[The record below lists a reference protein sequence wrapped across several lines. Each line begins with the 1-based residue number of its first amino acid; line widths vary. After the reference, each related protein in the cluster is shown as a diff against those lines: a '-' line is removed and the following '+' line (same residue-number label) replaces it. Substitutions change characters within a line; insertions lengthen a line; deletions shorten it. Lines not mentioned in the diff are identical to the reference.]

1 MTPIINRKGIRVPKV
16 EPKVVICEIVQ
27 TPSCPMGVPV
37 NAVDLGVA
45 AVNELLL
52 RGRKGGYLT
61 DLNIFDALINGEVLR
76 TPFTS
81 GSAKFIARGARLY
94 DSTVPEDVSQACA
107 SSLAAAE
114 LGYHLIAS
122 GEKRVIIVT
131 GIEAMQRTP
140 FLLEADERDSK
151 LNSQMRKWAAGEG
164 LIGKVLGKTF
174 QLFGYG
180 KHYGPGLSIGPRF
193 LESGLSTSQNFLD
206 PYAGNMVATAHPL
219 GNLVGSTRQSGDHI
233 AFESHARAS
242 SAKGRAMHALN
253 KVRYFVPGVGFIEE
267 DGNVR
272 PIKDDSM
279 AKIAAMKG
287 LPGAGGLITAANA
300 SNMGA
305 LGVALLMMDEQTAIE
320 LGAPILCEVLGFGTA
335 GVDGKIMGSG
345 PVPAVDLVL
354 SRFGLLDA
362 DGRIANPE
370 RFGHWEVNEA
380 FATVVDAFQ
389 RYWKIDPAIV
399 NPYGGGIA
407 MGHPLGATGARILG
421 LLARAMSL
429 GDYELAVFA
438 LCMAGGI
445 GKAVLIRR
453 YVNENAARVTGKKA
467 A

>member
-1 MTPIINRKGIRVPKV
+1 MTPSINRKGARRS
-16 EPKVVICEIVQ
+16 KVVICEVAQ
-27 TPSCPMGVPV
+27 TPTLPMGVQV

-52 RGRKGGYLT
+52 RGRKGGYLR
-61 DLNIFDALINGEVLR
+61 DLNVIDALINGEVLR

-81 GSAKFIARGARLY
+81 GSAKFIARGARLF
-94 DSTVPEDVSQACA
+94 DSTVPEDVSQQCA
-107 SSLAAAE
+107 SSLAAGE
-114 LGYHLIAS
+114 LGYHLIAN
-122 GEKRVIIVT
+122 GEKRVIIIT
-131 GIEAMQRTP
+131 GIEAMQDTP
-140 FLLEADERDSK
+140 FLIESGER
-151 LNSQMRKWAAGEG
+151 NSQLNRQVREWSAGKG
-164 LIGKVLGKTF
+164 LIGKAIGKTL

-180 KHYGPGLSIGPRF
+180 KPFGPGFSFGPRF
-193 LESGLSTSQNFLD
+193 LESGLSTSQNFQD
-206 PYAGNMVATAHPL
+206 PYAGNMVATAHTL
-219 GNLVGSTRQSGDHI
+219 GNLVGSTRQSVDSI
-233 AFESHARAS
+233 AYESHARAS
-242 SAKGRAMHALN
+242 LPAGRAMHAHN
-253 KVRYFVPGVGFIEE
+253 KVRFFVPGVGFIEE

-279 AKIAAMKG
+279 EKIAAMKG

-300 SNMGA
+300 SNMGG
-305 LGVALLMMDEQTAIE
+305 LGVALLMMDEETAIE
-320 LGAPILCEVLGFGTA
+320 LGAPILCEVLGFETA

-345 PVPAVDLVL
+345 PVPAVDLLL
-354 SRFGLLDA
+354 SRFGLLNEQ
-362 DGRIANPE
+362 GYIANPE

-429 GDYELAVFA
+429 GNHELAVFA

-453 YVNENAARVTGKKA
+453 YVNENAAQASAKSKEI
-467 A
+467 